1 MKVIRRTLVPSNM
14 ELINR
19 LEGDGSS
26 LGDVSIGSMSPLSGE
41 EIFKSLYYGQDTEPL
56 HLPTQLYLN
65 YCWQ

>member
-1 MKVIRRTLVPSNM
+1 M